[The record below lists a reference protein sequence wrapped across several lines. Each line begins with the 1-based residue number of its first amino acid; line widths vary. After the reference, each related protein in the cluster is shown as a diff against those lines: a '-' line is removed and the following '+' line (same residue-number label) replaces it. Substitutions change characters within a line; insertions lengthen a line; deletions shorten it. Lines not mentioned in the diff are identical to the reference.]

1 MKFTTGKYKVHAF
14 LSQLPGITPYMCG
27 IQRLAVLK
35 AISKSTYYIIILLK
49 EFWYV
54 YRGTG
59 ILVN

>member
-35 AISKSTYYIIILLK
+35 AISKSTHII
-49 EFWYV
+49 E
-54 YRGTG
+54 R
-59 ILVN
+59 ILVCVPWYRYFGKLGSL